1 MIFEIP
7 ALLHRLEDVPQHG
20 QKNNKCPCKH
30 HHTYIICVRVLRKQ
44 YTPEHQRHKQEDK
57 FRNIAADASFTPK
70 LKHKYTAENLA
81 QADYNRVGAVARLE
95 G

>member
-1 MIFEIP
+1 M
-7 ALLHRLEDVPQHG
+7 RQHF
-20 QKNNKCPCKH
+20 
-30 HHTYIICVRVLRKQ
+30 
-44 YTPEHQRHKQEDK
+44 HKQEDK